1 MISLLA
7 NPWLPESFG
16 LTPLF
21 RHRRRFHPLSRLEKT
36 IRFHRHSTHNVSGK
50 VLATGSDNAHYR
62 PRAPCRPQS
71 TRWRI
76 IPLLV
81 SLLVLT
87 LSGCSRFS
95 TEYGASEGPA
105 GMESLNGF
113 GAFRTALQHSPAG
126 VGPAIESHDV
136 ARLSLREA
144 ESDAIVW
151 IPASWSPSNLQE
163 IMDWLDRWLAQDNR
177 TLVFIVPGEGST
189 EAYFQE
195 AAGIAPPEQ
204 RLNYRRRLAELINEH
219 LLAEATRVDVR
230 LGNWFTANPLPNRV
244 TLPDR
249 QLLDFSIAEPTAT
262 TMAGQK
268 PTEDLRFEP
277 LDQERVSLANGSTS
291 LTTLARITRER
302 WKSSQ
307 VLVVASGSM
316 LTNFAM
322 TGDAAPAMASEIQ
335 HEIRRASDK
344 APESKINPGAKI
356 NVGFLA
362 SRFGPIPVSD
372 ATPEIPKTRG
382 WELMTEMPLS
392 LINLHVAFLGIVLCL
407 MLLPVFGRARH
418 VRYHAP
424 THFGNHLSAMAT
436 LMRRSGGTDY
446 AKRQISEYLR
456 RVRGETSGPWV
467 LPPEDAADSEH
478 PSQSQP

>member
-1 MISLLA
+1 MISL
-7 NPWLPESFG
+7 
-16 LTPLF
+16 
-21 RHRRRFHPLSRLEKT
+21 
-36 IRFHRHSTHNVSGK
+36 V
-50 VLATGSDNAHYR
+50 ATA
-62 PRAPCRPQS
+62 

-76 IPLLV
+76 IPFLV

-87 LSGCSRFS
+87 LPACSRFS

-113 GAFRTALQHSPAG
+113 GAFRTALQDSPAG
-126 VGPAIESHDV
+126 VGPEIESHDV
-136 ARLSLREA
+136 ARLSVREA
-144 ESDAIVW
+144 ASDAIVW
-151 IPASWSPSNLQE
+151 TPASWSPSNLQE

-177 TLVFIVPGEGST
+177 TLVFIVPDDGST

-195 AAGIAPPEQ
+195 AVDIAPPEQ
-204 RLNYRRRLAELINEH
+204 RLNYRRRLAELINER

-230 LGNWFTANPLPNRV
+230 LGNWFTANPLPYRV
-244 TLPDR
+244 TLPER
-249 QLLDFSIAEPTAT
+249 QLLDFSIAEPTT
-262 TMAGQK
+262 KTLVGQE

-277 LDQERVSLANGSTS
+277 LDQEKVSLGNGSTS

-307 VLVVASGSM
+307 VLVVASGSL

-322 TGDAAPAMASEIQ
+322 TGGAAPAMASEIQ
-335 HEIRRASDK
+335 HEIRRASGK
-344 APESKINPGAKI
+344 AAGGKI

-362 SRFGPIPVSD
+362 SRFGPVQVSD
-372 ATPEIPKTRG
+372 VTPEIPKTRG

-467 LPPEDAADSEH
+467 LPPEDAADPEH
-478 PSQSQP
+478 PSQTQP